1 MAASTSST
9 SGSRPPLPLVAS
21 LGMFIID
28 TFLYLDPLT
37 GSSLGDGGKGSALGG
52 GGLYFAIGARV
63 WLRPGQVRMVIDR
76 GEDFEEEWQKTLD
89 AFDTKEGRG
98 DGGGMWAWRERKDG
112 VTTKAVN
119 VYKGDFRRCIG
130 ESSGSPSSPR

>member
-1 MAASTSST
+1 
-9 SGSRPPLPLVAS
+9 
-21 LGMFIID
+21 MFIID
-28 TFLYLDPLT
+28 TFLYLDPST

-76 GEDFEEEWQKTLD
+76 GEDFEREWQRRLD
-89 AFDTKEGRG
+89 VFDGERGGR
-98 DGGGMWAWRERKDG
+98 DGGAQGAGMWAWRERKDG

-119 VYKGDFRRCIG
+119 VYRGDYRR
-130 ESSGSPSSPR
+130 